1 MPAFNWLRLGDIF
14 CLFARK
20 KTSYSEAKK
29 PLLKITSDLY
39 KIVKISINEVYI
51 LSRVYLLNKTLS
63 V

>member
-1 MPAFNWLRLGDIF
+1 MPAFNWLRLGDIS

-20 KTSYSEAKK
+20 KTSYSEVS
-29 PLLKITSDLY
+29 KITSDLY

-51 LSRVYLLNKTLS
+51 LSRVSLLNKTLS